1 MEDKKN
7 DSHRLI
13 LERRKKLDI
22 LKESGNNYLN
32 NFSGNIS
39 CSEIKK
45 ISENENENVIG
56 NDSKKFIVMGRM
68 MSKRIMGRSSFANIK
83 DESGSI
89 QFYIDKKIFSEDQF
103 NIFKNSDIGDIIY
116 VEGHI
121 FKTKTEELTIFVSD
135 FNVVTK
141 SLRPLPEKFHGL
153 SDQETKYRKR
163 YLDLICNKDSWDTFN
178 DRFKI
183 IKSVRNY
190 FDNKGFIEVE
200 TPMMQKIPGGASA
213 RPFVTHHNT
222 LDIDLFMRIAP
233 ELYLKRLIIGGFEK
247 IYEINRNFRN
257 EGVSSKHNPE
267 FTMIEFYQ
275 TYCNYNDMMNITE
288 DLLRHVVNDVK
299 GTYLINYQGQELDF
313 GKPFKRITLKDSIL
327 DYEPKLSK
335 ADIDDSEKITS
346 YCKKENI
353 DITGYSS
360 LGEIQFAIFEKTVE
374 PNLIE
379 PTFITEYPIEV
390 SPLARVNNEN
400 SLIADRFEFFIM
412 GKEIANGFSELND
425 PDDQRK
431 RFENQAALKEGGD
444 DEAMYF
450 DDDYIEA
457 LEYGMPPTAG
467 EGIGIDR
474 LVMILT
480 DSPSIRDVL
489 LFPLMR

>member
-13 LERRKKLDI
+13 LERRKKLDL

-32 NFSGNIS
+32 DFSGNIS
-39 CSEIKK
+39 CEQIRK
-45 ISENENENVIG
+45 ISNDKNIIDNEK
-56 NDSKKFIVMGRM
+56 KKFIVMGRM
-68 MSKRIMGRSSFANIK
+68 MSKRIMGKSSFANIK
-83 DESGSI
+83 DSSGSI
-89 QFYIDKKIFSEDQF
+89 QFYVDKKKFTEDQF
-103 NIFKNSDIGDIIY
+103 KIFKNSDIGDIIY
-116 VEGHI
+116 VEGYL
-121 FKTKTEELTIFVSD
+121 FKTKTNELTLFAVD
-135 FNVVTK
+135 FNLVTK

-153 SDQETKYRKR
+153 SDQEIKYRKR
-163 YLDLICNKDSWDTFN
+163 YLDLICNKGSWDTFN

-183 IKSVRNY
+183 IKAVRNY
-190 FDNKGFIEVE
+190 FDNLGFIEVE
-200 TPMMQKIPGGASA
+200 TPMMQKIPGGATA
-213 RPFVTHHNT
+213 KPFITHHNT
-222 LDIDLFMRIAP
+222 LDMDLYMRIAP
-233 ELYLKRLIIGGFEK
+233 ELYLKRLIVGGFEK

-275 TYCNYNDMMNITE
+275 TYCNYSDMMNITE
-288 DLLRHVVNDVK
+288 DLLRYVVNKVK
-299 GTYLINYQGQELDF
+299 GVSLINYQGQNLDF
-313 GKPFKRITLKDSIL
+313 GKPFKRITLKESIL
-327 DYEPKLSK
+327 EFENNLTKD
-335 ADIDDSEKITS
+335 DIDNIDKIKN
-346 YCKKENI
+346 YCSKENI
-353 DITGYSS
+353 DITKHSS
-360 LGEIQFAIFEKTVE
+360 IGEIQFALFEKIVE
-374 PNLIE
+374 PNLLD

-400 SLIADRFEFFIM
+400 PLIADRFEFFIM

-431 RFENQAALKEGGD
+431 RFENQAALKDGGN

-450 DDDYIEA
+450 DEDYIEA
-457 LEYGMPPTAG
+457 LEHGMPPTAG

>member
-1 MEDKKN
+1 MEDKNN

-13 LERRKKLDI
+13 LERRKKLDL

-32 NFSGNIS
+32 DFSGNIS
-39 CSEIKK
+39 CEQIRK
-45 ISENENENVIG
+45 ISNDKNIIDNEK
-56 NDSKKFIVMGRM
+56 KKFVVMGRM
-68 MSKRIMGRSSFANIK
+68 MSKRIMGKSSFANIK
-83 DESGSI
+83 DSSGSI
-89 QFYIDKKIFSEDQF
+89 QFYVDKKKFTEDQF
-103 NIFKNSDIGDIIY
+103 KIFKNSDIGDIIY
-116 VEGHI
+116 VEGYL
-121 FKTKTEELTIFVSD
+121 FKTKTNELTLFAVD
-135 FNVVTK
+135 FNLVTK

-153 SDQETKYRKR
+153 SDQEIKYRKR
-163 YLDLICNKDSWDTFN
+163 YLDLICNKGSWDTFN

-183 IKSVRNY
+183 IKAVRNY
-190 FDNKGFIEVE
+190 FDNLGFIEVE
-200 TPMMQKIPGGASA
+200 TPMMQKIPGGATA
-213 RPFVTHHNT
+213 KPFITHHNA
-222 LDIDLFMRIAP
+222 LDMDLYMRIAP
-233 ELYLKRLIIGGFEK
+233 ELYLKRLIVGGFEK

-275 TYCNYNDMMNITE
+275 TYCNYSDMMNITE
-288 DLLRHVVNDVK
+288 DLLRYVVNKVK
-299 GTYLINYQGQELDF
+299 GVSLINYQGQNLDF
-313 GKPFKRITLKDSIL
+313 GKPFKRITLKESIL
-327 DYEPKLSK
+327 EFENNLTKD
-335 ADIDDSEKITS
+335 DIDNIDKIKN
-346 YCKKENI
+346 YCSKENI
-353 DITGYSS
+353 DITKHSS
-360 LGEIQFAIFEKTVE
+360 IGEIQFALFEKIVE
-374 PNLIE
+374 PNLLD

-400 SLIADRFEFFIM
+400 PLIADRFEFFIM

-431 RFENQAALKEGGD
+431 RFENQAALKDGGN

-450 DDDYIEA
+450 DEDYIEA
-457 LEYGMPPTAG
+457 LEHGMPPTAG

>member
-1 MEDKKN
+1 MEDKNN

-13 LERRKKLDI
+13 LERRKKLDL

-32 NFSGNIS
+32 DFSGNTS
-39 CSEIKK
+39 CEQIRK
-45 ISENENENVIG
+45 ISNDKNIIDNEK
-56 NDSKKFIVMGRM
+56 KKFVVMGRM
-68 MSKRIMGRSSFANIK
+68 MSKRIMGKSSFANIK
-83 DESGSI
+83 DSSGSI
-89 QFYIDKKIFSEDQF
+89 QFYVDKKKFTEDQF
-103 NIFKNSDIGDIIY
+103 KIFKNSDIGDIIY
-116 VEGHI
+116 VEGYL
-121 FKTKTEELTIFVSD
+121 FKTKTNELTLFAVD
-135 FNVVTK
+135 FNLVTK

-153 SDQETKYRKR
+153 SDQEIKYRKR
-163 YLDLICNKDSWDTFN
+163 YLDLICNKGSWDTFN

-183 IKSVRNY
+183 IKAVRNY
-190 FDNKGFIEVE
+190 FDNLGFIEVE
-200 TPMMQKIPGGASA
+200 TPMMQKIPGGATA
-213 RPFVTHHNT
+213 KPFITHHNT
-222 LDIDLFMRIAP
+222 LDMDLYMRIAP
-233 ELYLKRLIIGGFEK
+233 ELYLKRLIVGGFEK

-275 TYCNYNDMMNITE
+275 TYCNYSDMMNITE
-288 DLLRHVVNDVK
+288 DLLRYVVNKVK
-299 GTYLINYQGQELDF
+299 GVSLINYQGQNLDF
-313 GKPFKRITLKDSIL
+313 GKPFKRITLKESIL
-327 DYEPKLSK
+327 EFENNLTKD
-335 ADIDDSEKITS
+335 DIDNIDKIKN
-346 YCKKENI
+346 YCSKENI
-353 DITGYSS
+353 DITKHSS
-360 LGEIQFAIFEKTVE
+360 IGEIQFALFEKIVE
-374 PNLIE
+374 PNLLD

-400 SLIADRFEFFIM
+400 PLIADRFEFFIM

-431 RFENQAALKEGGD
+431 RFENQAALKDGGN

-450 DDDYIEA
+450 DEDYIEA
-457 LEYGMPPTAG
+457 LEHGMPPTAG

>member
-1 MEDKKN
+1 MEDKNN

-13 LERRKKLDI
+13 LERRKKLDL

-32 NFSGNIS
+32 DFSGNIS
-39 CSEIKK
+39 CEQIRK
-45 ISENENENVIG
+45 ISNDKNIIDNEK
-56 NDSKKFIVMGRM
+56 KKFVVMGRM
-68 MSKRIMGRSSFANIK
+68 MSKRIMGKSSFANIK
-83 DESGSI
+83 DSSGSI
-89 QFYIDKKIFSEDQF
+89 QFYVDKKKFTEDQF
-103 NIFKNSDIGDIIY
+103 KIFKNSDIGDIIY
-116 VEGHI
+116 VEGYL
-121 FKTKTEELTIFVSD
+121 FKTKTNELTLFAVD
-135 FNVVTK
+135 FNLVTK

-153 SDQETKYRKR
+153 SDQEIKYRKR
-163 YLDLICNKDSWDTFN
+163 YLDLICNKGSWDTFN

-183 IKSVRNY
+183 IKAVRNY
-190 FDNKGFIEVE
+190 FDNLGFIEVE
-200 TPMMQKIPGGASA
+200 TPMMQKIPGGATA
-213 RPFVTHHNT
+213 KPFITHHNT
-222 LDIDLFMRIAP
+222 LDMDLYMRIAP
-233 ELYLKRLIIGGFEK
+233 ELYLKRLIVGGFEK

-275 TYCNYNDMMNITE
+275 TYCNYSDMMNITE
-288 DLLRHVVNDVK
+288 DLLRYVVNKVK
-299 GTYLINYQGQELDF
+299 GVSLINYQGQNLDF
-313 GKPFKRITLKDSIL
+313 GKPFKRITLKESIL
-327 DYEPKLSK
+327 EFENNLTKD
-335 ADIDDSEKITS
+335 DIDNIDKIKN
-346 YCKKENI
+346 YCSKENI
-353 DITGYSS
+353 DITKHSS
-360 LGEIQFAIFEKTVE
+360 IGEIQFALFEKIVE
-374 PNLIE
+374 PNLLD

-400 SLIADRFEFFIM
+400 PLIADRFEFFIM

-431 RFENQAALKEGGD
+431 RFENQAALKDSGN

-450 DDDYIEA
+450 DEDYIEA
-457 LEYGMPPTAG
+457 LEHGMPPTAG

>member
-1 MEDKKN
+1 MEDKNN

-13 LERRKKLDI
+13 LERRKKLDL

-32 NFSGNIS
+32 DFSGNIS
-39 CSEIKK
+39 CEQIRK
-45 ISENENENVIG
+45 ISNDKNIIDNEK
-56 NDSKKFIVMGRM
+56 KKFVVMGRM
-68 MSKRIMGRSSFANIK
+68 MSKRIMGKSSFANIK
-83 DESGSI
+83 DSSGSI
-89 QFYIDKKIFSEDQF
+89 QFYVDKKKFTEDQF
-103 NIFKNSDIGDIIY
+103 KIFKNSDIGDIIY
-116 VEGHI
+116 VEGYL
-121 FKTKTEELTIFVSD
+121 FKTKTNELTLFAVD
-135 FNVVTK
+135 FNLVTK

-153 SDQETKYRKR
+153 SDQEIKYRKR
-163 YLDLICNKDSWDTFN
+163 YLDLICNKGSWDTFN

-183 IKSVRNY
+183 IKAVRNY
-190 FDNKGFIEVE
+190 FDNLGFIEVE
-200 TPMMQKIPGGASA
+200 TPMMQKIPGGATA
-213 RPFVTHHNT
+213 KPFITHHNT
-222 LDIDLFMRIAP
+222 LDMDLYMRIAP
-233 ELYLKRLIIGGFEK
+233 ELYLKRLIVGGFEK

-275 TYCNYNDMMNITE
+275 TYCNYSDMMNITE
-288 DLLRHVVNDVK
+288 DLLRYVVNKVK
-299 GTYLINYQGQELDF
+299 GVSLINYQGQNLDF
-313 GKPFKRITLKDSIL
+313 GKPFKRITLKESIL
-327 DYEPKLSK
+327 EFENNLTKD
-335 ADIDDSEKITS
+335 DIDNIDKIKN
-346 YCKKENI
+346 YCSKENI
-353 DITGYSS
+353 DITKQSS
-360 LGEIQFAIFEKTVE
+360 IGEIQFALFEKIVE
-374 PNLIE
+374 PNLLD

-400 SLIADRFEFFIM
+400 PLIADRFEFFIM

-431 RFENQAALKEGGD
+431 RFENQAALKDGGN

-450 DDDYIEA
+450 DEDYIEA
-457 LEYGMPPTAG
+457 LEHGMPPTAG

>member
-1 MEDKKN
+1 MEDKNN

-13 LERRKKLDI
+13 LERRKKLDL

-32 NFSGNIS
+32 DFSGNTS
-39 CSEIKK
+39 CEQIRK
-45 ISENENENVIG
+45 ISNDKNIIDNEK
-56 NDSKKFIVMGRM
+56 KKFVVMGRM
-68 MSKRIMGRSSFANIK
+68 MSKRIMGKSSFANIK
-83 DESGSI
+83 DSSGSI
-89 QFYIDKKIFSEDQF
+89 QFYVDKKKFTEDQF
-103 NIFKNSDIGDIIY
+103 KIFKNSDIGDIIY
-116 VEGHI
+116 VEGYL
-121 FKTKTEELTIFVSD
+121 FKTKTNELTLFAVD
-135 FNVVTK
+135 FNLVTK

-153 SDQETKYRKR
+153 SDQEIKYRKR
-163 YLDLICNKDSWDTFN
+163 YLDLICNKGSWDTFN

-183 IKSVRNY
+183 IKAVRNY
-190 FDNKGFIEVE
+190 FDNLGFIEVE
-200 TPMMQKIPGGASA
+200 TPMMQKIPGGATA
-213 RPFVTHHNT
+213 KPFITHHNA
-222 LDIDLFMRIAP
+222 LDMDLYMRIAP
-233 ELYLKRLIIGGFEK
+233 ELYLKRLIVGGFEK

-275 TYCNYNDMMNITE
+275 TYCNYSDMMNITE
-288 DLLRHVVNDVK
+288 DLLRYVVNKVK
-299 GTYLINYQGQELDF
+299 GVSLINYQGQNLDF
-313 GKPFKRITLKDSIL
+313 GKPFKRITLKESIL
-327 DYEPKLSK
+327 EFENNLTKD
-335 ADIDDSEKITS
+335 DIDNIDKIKN
-346 YCKKENI
+346 YCSKENI
-353 DITGYSS
+353 DITKHSS
-360 LGEIQFAIFEKTVE
+360 IGEIQFALFEKIVE
-374 PNLIE
+374 PNLLD

-400 SLIADRFEFFIM
+400 PLIADRFEFFIM

-431 RFENQAALKEGGD
+431 RFENQAALKDGGN

-450 DDDYIEA
+450 DEDYIEA
-457 LEYGMPPTAG
+457 LEHGMPPTAG

>member
-1 MEDKKN
+1 MEDKNN

-13 LERRKKLDI
+13 LERRKKLDL

-32 NFSGNIS
+32 DFSGNIS
-39 CSEIKK
+39 CEQIRK
-45 ISENENENVIG
+45 ISNDKNIIDNEK
-56 NDSKKFIVMGRM
+56 KKFVVMGRM
-68 MSKRIMGRSSFANIK
+68 MSKRIMGKSSFANIK
-83 DESGSI
+83 DSSGSI
-89 QFYIDKKIFSEDQF
+89 QFYVDKKKFTEDQF
-103 NIFKNSDIGDIIY
+103 KIFKNSDIGDIIY
-116 VEGHI
+116 VKGYL
-121 FKTKTEELTIFVSD
+121 FKTKTNELTLFAVD
-135 FNVVTK
+135 FNLVTK

-153 SDQETKYRKR
+153 SDQEIKYRKR
-163 YLDLICNKDSWDTFN
+163 YLDLICNKGSWDTFN

-183 IKSVRNY
+183 IKAVRNY
-190 FDNKGFIEVE
+190 FDNLGFIEVE
-200 TPMMQKIPGGASA
+200 TPMMQKIPGGATA
-213 RPFVTHHNT
+213 KPFITHHNT
-222 LDIDLFMRIAP
+222 LDMDLYMRIAP
-233 ELYLKRLIIGGFEK
+233 ELYLKRLIVGGFEK

-275 TYCNYNDMMNITE
+275 TYCNYSDMMNITE
-288 DLLRHVVNDVK
+288 DLLRYVVNKVK
-299 GTYLINYQGQELDF
+299 GVSLINYQGQNLDF
-313 GKPFKRITLKDSIL
+313 GKPFKRITLKESIL
-327 DYEPKLSK
+327 EFENNLTKD
-335 ADIDDSEKITS
+335 DIDNIDKIKN
-346 YCKKENI
+346 YCSKENI
-353 DITGYSS
+353 DITKHSS
-360 LGEIQFAIFEKTVE
+360 IGEIQFALFEKIVE
-374 PNLIE
+374 PNLLD

-400 SLIADRFEFFIM
+400 PLIADRFEFFIM

-431 RFENQAALKEGGD
+431 RFENQAALKDGGN

-450 DDDYIEA
+450 DEDYIEA
-457 LEYGMPPTAG
+457 LEHGMPPTAG